1 MAVFRH
7 WPIFIFILFYFL
19 FYSYF
24 PILWSLF
31 PTLFIVFDFF
41 QSFSM
46 CNLNMY
52 FYFLSFFII
61 SFINSFKYKTSSNK
75 VYNKVQSKALIIITL
90 HLNKCKGL
98 PIVLQVTS

>member
-1 MAVFRH
+1 MADFRH
-7 WPIFIFILFYFL
+7 WPIFIFILFFILFL
-19 FYSYF
+19 FSQSLKLISY
-24 PILWSLF
+24 I
-31 PTLFIVFDFF
+31 IVFDFF
-41 QSFSM
+41 QSF
-46 CNLNMY
+46 NLNMY

-61 SFINSFKYKTSSNK
+61 SFINSFKYKTLSNK